1 MTSMSNS
8 VYQLSLNFG
17 QILALV
23 KQLPESEK
31 IRLSQALEKDLR
43 EQKLT
48 STPEKEKT
56 VRDQGWP
63 PDFFEKTWGSC
74 ADAPIIIDEAGV
86 SKELDNGFDNMFA
99 S

>member
-8 VYQLSLNFG
+8 VYQLSLNFE

-23 KQLPESEK
+23 EQLPESEK

-48 STPEKEKT
+48 SLLQAFRTDALSLEEITKEVEA
-56 VRDQGWP
+56 VRGERHAQQQN
-63 PDFFEKTWGSC
+63 
-74 ADAPIIIDEAGV
+74 V
-86 SKELDNGFDNMFA
+86 
-99 S
+99 

>member
-8 VYQLSLNFG
+8 VYQLSLNFE

-48 STPEKEKT
+48 SLLQAFRTDALSLEEITKEVEAVRGERHAQQQT
-56 VRDQGWP
+56 V
-63 PDFFEKTWGSC
+63 
-74 ADAPIIIDEAGV
+74 
-86 SKELDNGFDNMFA
+86 
-99 S
+99 

>member
-1 MTSMSNS
+1 MNSMSNS
-8 VYQLSLNFG
+8 VYQLSLNFE

-48 STPEKEKT
+48 SLLQAFRTDALSLEEITKEVEAVRGERHAQQQT
-56 VRDQGWP
+56 V
-63 PDFFEKTWGSC
+63 
-74 ADAPIIIDEAGV
+74 
-86 SKELDNGFDNMFA
+86 
-99 S
+99 